1 MLTQNLGFPR
11 IGAQRE
17 LKRACEKYW
26 KGISTLEELQETG
39 RQERLK
45 NWKFQQDSGIDI
57 IPSNDFSFYDQV
69 ADHIFMFGAI
79 PARFNKLSSKLKNND
94 LYFAMCRGYQ
104 NDEFDVTPL
113 EMTKWFDTNY
123 HYLVPEFEK
132 NQQFK
137 LSSNKVIDEFNE
149 ALKAGIK
156 TKPVLIGPFSF
167 LKLGKE
173 KSTDFNRLDLIH
185 ALLPVYIELIGR
197 MENAGIDC
205 IQLDEPCLAGDLT
218 HPEQQLYRAVLTE
231 LLGSFPSIKFILTSY
246 FDGIEKQIEWVKCLP
261 LEVLH
266 LDLVRAPEQ
275 LDLFLGKIPKFL
287 TLSLGLVDGRNIWAN
302 NLQESVEIIRK
313 TAEKIGT
320 DRIILAPSCSLLHV
334 PYNLENENDENTLPL
349 FVKEKMAFAFQKINE
364 LVLLKELASENPS
377 AHAQQKLKHNTQVF
391 ENWAKNPSISNS
403 KVREQVSEVQ
413 NKWSEIDRKSCF
425 NERIRKQQKKLKL
438 PAFPT
443 TMIGSLPQTTEVRQ
457 MRRNVINGDV
467 SKKEYDAFIEN
478 AMKDAIRWQEEI
490 GIDVLVHGEFER
502 NDMVEF
508 FSEQLEGFARTQNGW
523 VQSYGSRGVKPPI
536 IFGDVF
542 RKTPMTVEIS
552 KLAQSFTEKPMKGM
566 LTGPVTI
573 LQWSFVRNDQPRKY
587 TTIQL
592 GLAIRDEVLD
602 LEKAGLPII
611 QIDEPAVREGLPIKK
626 ENQKDYLNWAV
637 KCFKL
642 CSWGVK
648 DETQIHT
655 HMCYAE
661 FNDIIQPIVDM
672 DADVISIE
680 TSRSQ
685 MELLDVFSKIQYLNQ
700 IGPGVYDIHSPR
712 IPDVNEMTD
721 LLFAASKYLPAQ
733 NIWVNPDCGLKTRN
747 WEETKNSIKNMIHA
761 AIRMREAITPQ

>member
-45 NWKFQQDSGIDI
+45 NWKFQQDSGIDL

-231 LLGSFPSIKFILTSY
+231 LFGSFPSIKFVLTSY

-364 LVLLKELASENPS
+364 LVLLKELALENPS
-377 AHAQQKLKHNTQVF
+377 EHAQQKLKHNTQVF

-425 NERIRKQQKKLKL
+425 NERIRKQQEKLKL

-443 TMIGSLPQTTEVRQ
+443 TMIGSLPQTTEVRK
-457 MRRNVINGDV
+457 MRRNFINGDV

-573 LQWSFVRNDQPRKY
+573 LQWSFVRNDQPRKD

-626 ENQKDYLNWAV
+626 GNQKDYLNWAV

-747 WEETKNSIKNMIHA
+747 WEETKKSIKNMIHA

>member
-26 KGISTLEELQETG
+26 KGISSLEELQETG
-39 RQERLK
+39 KQERLK
-45 NWKFQQDSGIDI
+45 NWKFQQNSGIDI

-79 PARFNKLSSKLKNND
+79 PSRFKILTSKLNNSD

-104 NDEFDVTPL
+104 TDGFDVTPL

-137 LSSNKVIDEFNE
+137 LNSNKVIDEFNE
-149 ALKAGIK
+149 ALEAGIK
-156 TKPVLIGPFSF
+156 TKPVLLGPFSF

-205 IQLDEPCLAGDLT
+205 IQIDEPCLAGDLT

-231 LLGSFPSIKFILTSY
+231 LFGSFPSIKFVLTSY
-246 FDGIEKQIEWVKCLP
+246 FDGIEKQIDWVKCLP
-261 LEVLH
+261 LEILH

-275 LDLFLGKIPKFL
+275 LDLFLEKIPKFL

-302 NLQESVEIIRK
+302 NLHESLEIIQK
-313 TAEKIGT
+313 TAKKIGT

-334 PYNLENENDENTLPL
+334 PYNLENEDDETNLPL

-364 LVLLKELASENPS
+364 LVLLKELASDKPS
-377 AHAQQKLKHNTQVF
+377 EHAQKKLKHNTLVLKK
-391 ENWAKNPSISNS
+391 WANNPAINNS

-413 NKWSEIDRKSCF
+413 NKWSEIDRKSGF
-425 NERIRKQQKKLKL
+425 NERIRKQQEKLNL

-443 TMIGSLPQTTEVRQ
+443 TMIGSLPQTFEVRK
-457 MRRNVINGDV
+457 MRRNFINGNV
-467 SKKEYDAFIEN
+467 TKKEYDGFIE
-478 AMKDAIRWQEEI
+478 AAIKDAVNWQEEV
-490 GIDVLVHGEFER
+490 GVDVLVHGEFER

-508 FSEQLEGFARTQNGW
+508 FGEQLEGFARTQNGW

-542 RKTPMTVEIS
+542 RKSPITVDIS

-573 LQWSFVRNDQPRKY
+573 LQWSFVRNDQPRKD

-602 LEKAGLPII
+602 LEKAGLSII

-626 ENQKDYLNWAV
+626 ENQNDYLNWAI

-642 CSWGVK
+642 CSWGVN

-661 FNDIIQPIVDM
+661 FNDIIQSIVDM

-685 MELLDVFSKIQYLNQ
+685 MELLDVFSKIRYPNQ

-721 LLFAASKYLPAQ
+721 LLFAASKYLPAK

-747 WEETKNSIKNMIHA
+747 WEETKKSIKNMIHA
-761 AIRMREAITPQ
+761 AIRMREAILPQ